1 MRNTFHIV
9 KTKEGLVFTL
19 MVGIVG
25 KPNTGKSTFFCAATL
40 APAEIANYPF
50 TTIKPNRGIGY
61 VRTPC
66 VHEEFNVKD
75 TPKNS
80 LCLDGIR
87 LIPVELID
95 CAGLVPGAWQGRG
108 LGNQFLDEIRKADAL
123 IHIIDASGGTDCEGR
138 LCKTGEHNPLEDVR
152 FLEHEITMWMANI
165 LKKDWPK
172 IARTAESDSGDLLA
186 MLEERLSGLSIKRVH
201 IFEAVRRSGLNAEKP
216 AAWSE
221 DDFIKFVD
229 TLRHVAKPMLIAA
242 NKIDIPTAEE
252 NVKRLKESNYIV
264 VPCCAEAELAL
275 RRAAEKQLIDYRPGD
290 CNFNINTSQKLTESQ
305 VKALETIKEK
315 ILYPYGSTGV
325 QDAINLAFYKLL
337 KMVTVYPVEDI
348 EHLTDHDGKVLPDAY
363 LVPYGT
369 TARQLAYL
377 IHTEL
382 GEGFIYAIEAR
393 ERKRIGEDY
402 ILKDRDVISIVSAKK
417 RV

>member
-1 MRNTFHIV
+1 
-9 KTKEGLVFTL
+9 

-25 KPNTGKSTFFCAATL
+25 KPNTGKSTFFCASTL

-66 VHEEFNVKD
+66 VHEEFGVQD

-80 LCLDGIR
+80 LCLEGIR
-87 LIPVELID
+87 LLPVELID

-123 IHIIDASGGTDCEGR
+123 VHVVDASGGTDCEGR
-138 LCKTGEHNPLEDVR
+138 LCKSGEHDPLEDVR

-172 IARTAESDSGDLLA
+172 LARTAESESSDLLT
-186 MLEERLSGLSIKRVH
+186 MLEERLSGLSIKRMH
-201 IFEAVRRSGLNAEKP
+201 IFETIRKTGLNADKP
-216 AAWSE
+216 TSWTD
-221 DDFIKFVD
+221 DDFLRFVD
-229 TLRHVAKPMLIAA
+229 VLRQVAKPMLIAA
-242 NKIDIPTAEE
+242 NKIDIPTAEG
-252 NVKRLKESNYIV
+252 NLQKLKELKYPV

-275 RRAAEKQLIDYRPGD
+275 RRAAEKQFIDYRPGD
-290 CNFNINTSQKLTESQ
+290 CNFRINTSQKLSESQ
-305 VKALETIKEK
+305 IKALETIKEK
-315 ILYPYGSTGV
+315 ILVTFGSTGV
-325 QDAINLAFYKLL
+325 QDAINMAFYKLL
-337 KMVTVYPVEDI
+337 SMITVYPVEDI
-348 EHLTDHDGKVLPDAY
+348 EHLTDHEGKVLPDAY

-369 TARQLAYL
+369 TARQFAYI

-382 GEGFIYAIEAR
+382 GESFIYAIEAR

-402 ILKDRDVISIVSAKK
+402 VLKDRDVISIVSAKK